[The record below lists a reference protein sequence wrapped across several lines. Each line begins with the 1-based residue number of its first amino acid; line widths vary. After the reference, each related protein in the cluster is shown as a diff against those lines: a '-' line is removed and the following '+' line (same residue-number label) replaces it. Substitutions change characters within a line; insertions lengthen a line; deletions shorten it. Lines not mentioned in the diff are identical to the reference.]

1 MSRIHDALK
10 KAEEEKLAGK
20 IPVSHPVVEDAIV
33 EHAEPSASF
42 TAAPAIDH
50 TPMPAAAPAP
60 APSDG
65 NAETLLQRC
74 TKVQWRPN
82 RDVSLFLDS
91 HSQVSPGM
99 EEFRT
104 LRARLFQIRAK
115 RPLKTIL
122 VSSALP
128 NEGKSFVSGNLAQ
141 VFARQAGGKTLLIDC
156 DLRKPQ
162 LHEMLGAP
170 TSPGLSEYLQ
180 GKTDEFSIIQKSSY
194 EDLFFIPG
202 GAVGPNTPELIGNG
216 RLKGLIKQL
225 GQYFSWI
232 VIDSSP
238 TGPVSD
244 ASRVAE
250 LCDGVVLV
258 VRAAST
264 PASMADMAKKE
275 FRDVPILGVVLNQVA
290 QADHKYSKYYYG
302 QYGYGQQVRAKKK

>member
-10 KAEEEKLAGK
+10 KAEEERLAGK
-20 IPVSHPVVEDAIV
+20 TPSPVVFESAEGPPTDAI
-33 EHAEPSASF
+33 
-42 TAAPAIDH
+42 AAPVPEPRPMNTATPDAID
-50 TPMPAAAPAP
+50 ANSEA
-60 APSDG
+60 
-65 NAETLLQRC
+65 LLQRC
-74 TKVQWRPN
+74 TKVHWRPN
-82 RDVSLFLDS
+82 RDVALFLETQ
-91 HSQVSPGM
+91 SQVAPGM

-104 LRARLFQIRAK
+104 LRSRLFQIRAK

-128 NEGKSFVSGNLAQ
+128 NEGKSFVSSNLAQ

-162 LHEMLGAP
+162 LHETLGAP
-170 TSPGLSEYLQ
+170 STPGLSSYLQ
-180 GKTDEFSIIQKSSY
+180 GKTDEFSIIQKAGY

-202 GAVGPNTPELIGNG
+202 GEVGPGTPELIGNG
-216 RLKGLIKQL
+216 RLKVLIKQL
-225 GQYFSWI
+225 APYFSWI

-250 LCDGVVLV
+250 FCDGVLLV

-264 PASMADMAKKE
+264 PASVAELAKRE

-290 QADHKYSKYYYG
+290 HTDGAYSKYYYG